1 MSPLEQESSADES
14 LRTSEKPGS
23 IIALGGL
30 LESLRSRLVTFNE
43 LLITFQVP
51 FIFIA
56 ISSPII
62 ALRARTAVVRV
73 PLAITL
79 LGSATPVTV
88 MTPATFIIPATTVS
102 VPRALSSCIH
112 SSKRIVG
119 GALCKPDNQA
129 LEIRQDIQVLSQI
142 QLQKAAI
149 PDLEIVE
156 GPMMKRQSPTY

>member
-1 MSPLEQESSADES
+1 MSQAMVLSSGKAFIETVIYLTS
-14 LRTSEKPGS
+14 LAFALKS
-23 IIALGGL
+23 ILAAI
-30 LESLRSRLVTFNE
+30 
-43 LLITFQVP
+43 P

-119 GALCKPDNQA
+119 GAPCKPDNQA
-129 LEIRQDIQVLSQI
+129 LEIRQDIQVLFQI

-149 PDLEIVE
+149 PDQAIVE
-156 GPMMKRQSPTY
+156 GPMTKRQSPTY

>member
-1 MSPLEQESSADES
+1 MNQAMVLSSGKAFIETVIYLTS
-14 LRTSEKPGS
+14 LAFALKS
-23 IIALGGL
+23 ILAAI
-30 LESLRSRLVTFNE
+30 
-43 LLITFQVP
+43 P

-88 MTPATFIIPATTVS
+88 MTPATFIIPATTRLVRT
-102 VPRALSSCIH
+102 VFYP
-112 SSKRIVG
+112 VE
-119 GALCKPDNQA
+119 A
-129 LEIRQDIQVLSQI
+129 LEIRQDIQVLFQI

-149 PDLEIVE
+149 PDLDIVE

>member
-1 MSPLEQESSADES
+1 MNQAMVLSSGKAFIETVIYLTS
-14 LRTSEKPGS
+14 LAFALKS
-23 IIALGGL
+23 ILAAI
-30 LESLRSRLVTFNE
+30 
-43 LLITFQVP
+43 P

-129 LEIRQDIQVLSQI
+129 LEIRQDIQVLFQI

-156 GPMMKRQSPTY
+156 GPMMKCQSPTY

>member
-1 MSPLEQESSADES
+1 MVLSSGKAFIETVIYLTS
-14 LRTSEKPGS
+14 LAFALKS
-23 IIALGGL
+23 ILAAI
-30 LESLRSRLVTFNE
+30 
-43 LLITFQVP
+43 P

-88 MTPATFIIPATTVS
+88 MTPATFIPATTVS

-119 GALCKPDNQA
+119 GALCKPDNLRTVLYPVKA
-129 LEIRQDIQVLSQI
+129 LEIRQDIQVLFQI

-156 GPMMKRQSPTY
+156 GLMMKRQSPTY

>member
-1 MSPLEQESSADES
+1 MSQAMVLSSGKAFIETVIYLTS
-14 LRTSEKPGS
+14 L
-23 IIALGGL
+23 ALKV
-30 LESLRSRLVTFNE
+30 SSPPVDRLVTFND

-119 GALCKPDNQA
+119 GAPCKPDNQA
-129 LEIRQDIQVLSQI
+129 LEIRQDIQVLFQI

-149 PDLEIVE
+149 PDQAIVE
-156 GPMMKRQSPTY
+156 GPMTKRQSPTY